1 MAENPRNNNKPPK
14 KDEPVKPKEYLANLG
29 YTLELIN
36 SDPSLQAFIKR
47 VRQYMDRNKG
57 RTPTSYELDQMK
69 QGIDWFERLN
79 SVQEQARIEQADPR
93 RRADWQRSLELQR
106 QRVRNIATAYGAPLT
121 DEQINSLAL
130 DARLDGLEDQEIRN
144 RMRPFL
150 QAAITGQ
157 GALTGA
163 AEDTERQLVQWARA
177 NGLAITGDVV
187 AKYVMNITE
196 GSQTIESAKDD
207 LRRMYLMGQYPAWSD
222 RIQQGFDPADI
233 AGPYKERIA
242 QFLEVDED
250 SIDLNDGLLQRG
262 MQGVGQDGKPRVVPM
277 YEFDRMIREDPR
289 WDKTDNAYAMYARV
303 GNDLL
308 RTFGFR

>member
-1 MAENPRNNNKPPK
+1 MAENPPK
-14 KDEPVKPKEYLANLG
+14 PVKPKEYLANLG

-36 SDPSLQAFIKR
+36 SDPSLQVFIKR
-47 VRQYMDRNKG
+47 VRQYMDKNKG
-57 RTPTSYELDQMK
+57 RVPTAYELDQMK

-93 RRADWQRSLELQR
+93 RRADWQRSLDLQR

-121 DEQINSLAL
+121 DDQINSLAL

-150 QAAITGQ
+150 QAAVAG
-157 GALTGA
+157 GGDLTGA

-207 LRRMYLMGQYPAWSD
+207 LRKMYLMGQYPAWAD

-242 QFLEVDED
+242 QFLEIDDD

-262 MQGVGQDGKPRVVPM
+262 MQGVGADGKPRVVPM